1 MEINNTLTTEFAEQ
15 RNPHIRPISFWGGLG
30 LALLFSVIQVLAVI
44 PILVG
49 ALVIYGADGY
59 NGLDDTPIPMDVL
72 MGLGL
77 PLAFIAGAWF
87 LSSSRGLSN
96 TAYEWKSNFI
106 PLIIIG
112 LILSFSVSYIIGAI
126 LTYLPGYDGMMD
138 NYLAMFGDI
147 DPIDL
152 ILTVAVIGP
161 ICEEIIFRGV
171 ILEGLLKKYD
181 TTKAILFSSLI
192 FSVIHLQPLQVIST
206 FFIGLI
212 LGWIYVKTQSLWVCI
227 GIHIINNL
235 VAVLMMDN
243 SAESAASAFDNNLL
257 FLGPLVAA
265 AVIGYLAYLGL
276 KRIFDRERV

>member
-30 LALLFSVIQVLAVI
+30 LALLFSVIQVLTVI

-49 ALVIYGADGY
+49 VLVIYGADGY

-257 FLGPLVAA
+257 FLGSLVAA